1 MSRKQS
7 SRNCMSKFSSKKIA
21 DKESSTSENIKR
33 LKVKSKKL
41 AEIVESTENQLVD
54 ETWSLISDL
63 ERFEEQGIPPPV
75 IPEEGSDQLE

>member
-1 MSRKQS
+1 
-7 SRNCMSKFSSKKIA
+7 MSKFSSKKLA

-75 IPEEGSDQLE
+75 LPEEGSDQLE